1 MLLALI
7 NAVAR
12 AAWATRVVLPRE
24 SSVRESCVGSGMTFE
39 PRHLQAPV
47 GPLTLRRQP

>member
-12 AAWATRVVLPRE
+12 AARATRVVLPRE
-24 SSVRESCVGSGMTFE
+24 SSVRELCVGSGITFE
-39 PRHLQAPV
+39 PGHLQAPV
-47 GPLTLRRQP
+47 GPLLPL